1 MFDLSETF
9 WLNLTNYGLGILCAL
24 CWLVML
30 GGLVKALADRRAR
43 ALASVVPFDDHAF
56 HVHDLGLTM
65 ADGGEPV
72 DRSQAAAQPETRDP
86 GSTQENS

>member
-1 MFDLSETF
+1 MFELSETF
-9 WLNLTNYGLGILCAL
+9 WLNLTNYGLGVLCAI

-43 ALASVVPFDDHAF
+43 ALATIVRFDDHAF
-56 HVHDLGLTM
+56 HVHELGLTM

-72 DRSQAAAQPETRDP
+72 DAPQATTTPISGDDSSKPEDA
-86 GSTQENS
+86 